1 VGRDG
6 AGRVRL
12 LGADHDG
19 LPGCRGL
26 AAANDLPA
34 GVCRDGGLLVQRP
47 HAGDLLF
54 TPGSDGTAEDPG
66 HVGMY
71 VGQGL
76 VIQAPQT
83 GEDIEITPFK
93 GYWQQNV
100 VAVRRVV

>member
-1 VGRDG
+1 
-6 AGRVRL
+6 VRQEPL
-12 LGADHDG
+12 ALGGQHRA
-19 LPGCRGL
+19 RGHL
-26 AAANDLPA
+26 NLMP
-34 GVCRDGGLLVQRP
+34 
-47 HAGDLLF
+47 GDLLF

-76 VIQAPQT
+76 VIQGPQT
-83 GEDIEITPFK
+83 GEDIEVTPFK

>member
-1 VGRDG
+1 LTWPAPSGRFLD
-6 AGRVRL
+6 RDDDL
-12 LGADHDG
+12 
-19 LPGCRGL
+19 LPGVE
-26 AAANDLPA
+26 P
-34 GVCRDGGLLVQRP
+34 
-47 HAGDLLF
+47 LF

-83 GEDIEITPFK
+83 GEDIEITAFK